1 MLKIRTY
8 KLNIT
13 DASVQ
18 IYLIFHILSK
28 EILNSSEIAGP
39 K

>member
-8 KLNIT
+8 KLKVT
-13 DASVQ
+13 DASTQ
-18 IYLIFHILSK
+18 IYLIFYILSK
-28 EILNSSEIAGP
+28 EILNSSEIVGP